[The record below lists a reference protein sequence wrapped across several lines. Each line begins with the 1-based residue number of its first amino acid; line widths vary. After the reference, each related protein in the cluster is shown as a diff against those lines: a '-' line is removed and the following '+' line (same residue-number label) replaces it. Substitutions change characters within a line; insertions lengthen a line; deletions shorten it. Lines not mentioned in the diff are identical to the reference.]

1 MLSTHSEIINIFL
14 IQIRLHQSLL
24 LQVVLDVSLEHVHYV
39 VVVFFRSGFQIRGPV
54 INVPVIGHVVDEMV
68 VLGHLLGGH
77 FVEELGN
84 ERGQEDVVLQHAPLP
99 GLIDQASFLCL
110 QRFVL
115 FVLVLG
121 EGQSVLVVTVYAWN
135 GVGIGGVRGFGR
147 QGPEIGDG
155 L

>member
-1 MLSTHSEIINIFL
+1 MLSTHSNIIKILL
-14 IQIRLHQSLL
+14 IQIGLHEPLL
-24 LQVVLDVSLEHVHYV
+24 LQVVLDVSLEHVHDI

-54 INVPVIGHVVDEMV
+54 VNVPVIGHVVDEVV

-84 ERGQEDVVLQHAPLP
+84 EGGQEDVVLQHAPLP
-99 GLIDQASFLCL
+99 GLIDQAGFLCV

-121 EGQSVLVVTVYAWN
+121 KGQSVLVVTVYAGN
-135 GVGIGGVRGFGR
+135 GVGIRGVSGFG
-147 QGPEIGDG
+147 
-155 L
+155 